1 MRMAINAIAS
11 TAGGGK
17 TYLFHLTKRLN
28 GLRGWQIDLWVPP
41 AAVDEYCS
49 LSPHIQVRT
58 SRLAHAGFVGRL
70 LWEQLMLPRELRG
83 QGVKVLLCLGNFCP
97 FWPSVPVVLLSANA
111 LYFCRQYLRDL
122 LARRHYGWAISHLLR
137 RRMAVWS
144 ARAADAVFTPTRA
157 MAEML
162 GHTMGRD
169 RGPDRGSFHSVWFG
183 HHQPTATATAP
194 DTADSAG
201 ELRFL
206 VHSFYNYFRNF
217 ETVFHALALLRERT
231 DRPVRLLLSTRL
243 EPGLKLGGYDTSRAY
258 HLLRE
263 LDLTDAVTCL
273 GQVPYDRLG
282 AVFASVD
289 GLIAAGYVE
298 SFSFTVVEGM
308 AAGLPVLVSDI
319 PAHREVGGDAVL
331 YFPALDAEQLSAQW
345 LKLVED
351 ASLRHHLAA
360 AGSQR
365 ARRFDWG
372 RHFDELF
379 RVAEEVAA

>member
-41 AAVDEYCS
+41 AAVDEYGA

-58 SRLAHAGFVGRL
+58 SRLAHAGLVGRL
-70 LWEQLMLPRELRG
+70 LWEQLILPRELRR

-97 FWPSVPVVLLSANA
+97 LWPSVPVVLLSANA

-122 LARRHYGWAISHLLR
+122 LARHHYGWALSHLLR
-137 RRMAVWS
+137 TRMAVRS
-144 ARAADAVFTPTRA
+144 ARTAAAVFTPTRA

-162 GHTMGRD
+162 GHAMGRD
-169 RGPDRGSFHSVWFG
+169 AGSFHSVWFG
-183 HHQPTATATAP
+183 HHQPTATATAR
-194 DTADSAG
+194 DTAENPG

-217 ETVFHALALLRERT
+217 EIVFHALALLRERT

-243 EPGLKLGGYDTSRAY
+243 EPGLKLGGYDTTRAY

-282 AVFASVD
+282 TVFAAVH
-289 GLIAAGYVE
+289 GLIAAGYAE

-308 AAGLPVLVSDI
+308 AAGLPVLASDI
-319 PAHREVGGDAVL
+319 PAHHEVGGDAVL
-331 YFPALDAEQLSAQW
+331 YFPPLDAERLSAQW
-345 LKLVED
+345 LKLVQD
-351 ASLRHHLAA
+351 ASLRDRLAG
-360 AGSQR
+360 AGPRR

-379 RVAEEVAA
+379 RIAEEVAA